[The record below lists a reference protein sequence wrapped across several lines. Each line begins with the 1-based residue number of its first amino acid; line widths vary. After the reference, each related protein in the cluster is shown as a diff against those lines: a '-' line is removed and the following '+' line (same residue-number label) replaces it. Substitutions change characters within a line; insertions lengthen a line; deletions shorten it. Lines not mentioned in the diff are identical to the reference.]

1 RLDETLQKD
10 RPRPDGLGTSAPGR
24 LRAAARGADVGR
36 PVHIG
41 RSLRHRNHEP
51 VDVSPGLRPGTVTG
65 RRRGTALCLGRR
77 VRGRVR
83 RGTVRHAPAGRR
95 RQLRRPDDGRLLP
108 FADDEYPRRCHGA
121 RAGRRPGG
129 GNGRRHAR
137 RARLPLQPV
146 GLAAPA
152 GRARRRHRAGPQ
164 QPAARPRADRAP
176 RRLRPRGRRP
186 QRRRLMR
193 RVPIEARPD
202 WRRRAEDCGF
212 AFHTIDGDAYWDESV
227 YYAFTLQQVEDD
239 IEDPTAELHAMAM
252 DLAGE
257 AAGSQELMERLA
269 IPAHA
274 QDQIA
279 ESWRRR
285 DPHLYGRIDLAYDGR
300 GPAKLYEFNYDTPTS
315 LFEAA
320 FFQWDWLERQREA
333 GVLPADADQF
343 NAIHEALVARF
354 IELGEGLPQPLYF
367 AAARDSAE
375 DQGTVDY
382 LRDCAAQAGIEAG
395 ALAMED

>member
-1 RLDETLQKD
+1 
-10 RPRPDGLGTSAPGR
+10 
-24 LRAAARGADVGR
+24 
-36 PVHIG
+36 
-41 RSLRHRNHEP
+41 
-51 VDVSPGLRPGTVTG
+51 
-65 RRRGTALCLGRR
+65 
-77 VRGRVR
+77 
-83 RGTVRHAPAGRR
+83 
-95 RQLRRPDDGRLLP
+95 
-108 FADDEYPRRCHGA
+108 
-121 RAGRRPGG
+121 
-129 GNGRRHAR
+129 
-137 RARLPLQPV
+137 
-146 GLAAPA
+146 
-152 GRARRRHRAGPQ
+152 
-164 QPAARPRADRAP
+164 
-176 RRLRPRGRRP
+176 
-186 QRRRLMR
+186 LMR

-274 QDQIA
+274 QDQVA

-333 GVLPADADQF
+333 GALAPGADQF

-354 IELGEGLPQPLYF
+354 IEIGSRLPLPLYF
-367 AAARDSAE
+367 AASQGSPE

-382 LRDCAAQAGIEAG
+382 LRDCAAQAGIESG
-395 ALAMED
+395 SVAMEDIGLSADGRFTAGDDVLIASLFKLYPLEDLFADEFAQALPGSGLRLLEPAWKLLLSNKGALP